1 MLRTLLRVRRRVVPA
16 AVVAG
21 LVFAACATSPAA
33 TSSSKIGVSHTP
45 VLPADARIVRSVDV
59 TLPLVSKPSSALPG
73 ANQRDVVFTDARI
86 GFLATGGQESATD
99 QGGVYNEV
107 SGGIQRT
114 IDSGKTWQTVWTAPG
129 ADISTVTFVSPTIGF
144 AAGQV
149 FPTSSTT
156 SAAGQ
161 PIWLR
166 STDGGASWSVQT
178 PQLPTAGAGAWPAL
192 RFVTASPN
200 LILAAPDS
208 NENDGYLSTMLR
220 SADGGNHWS
229 QVGPSGWTPTG
240 GLAFATPS
248 LAFATGYLR
257 DITPPAV
264 SSKLWRSRDG
274 GLTWSPVAG
283 TQLRFGLDVI
293 DFADPMHGF
302 AAGGNLAKY
311 EMRPSRGVVA
321 TSDGGRT
328 WLVRYQ
334 SPDSD
339 VTNPIT
345 RLHFLN
351 ANQGWASIGA
361 CSEGQNGPC
370 GGAVQVTA
378 DGGRS
383 WRTTG
388 REAVD
393 ISAVSPSEAWV
404 IDSFRGAFPWH
415 TIDGGATWRPV
426 VRAGA
431 LSIESLSG
439 TRGWLVAT
447 TAAGAW
453 QSHDSGGTWTP
464 LDQASLGPAFK
475 LGDAN
480 LLAQPPG
487 LLVLQQDAGLRISHD
502 GGIHAFD
509 VTLPGQDPNSY
520 APTGVAFSDS
530 THGVAIVG
538 GQLCTKPPGYTGSGS
553 GKPPAGVAQGT
564 TLVAITGDGG
574 TTWTARGSLDIQP
587 FGIGAAPGFWTVAG
601 STNCG
606 QPHPVVMISHDNGKH
621 WSTQRLPAPC
631 FAISLAAP
639 GTIWL
644 NCQDSLLVTGDGA
657 ASWTKYRFTQ
667 GVPWVLATGREEA
680 WAYGPPGALWRTMDG
695 GLTWNVASI
704 SF

>member
-129 ADISTVTFVSPTIGF
+129 ADISTVRFVSSTIGF

-156 SAAGQ
+156 SATGQ

-200 LILAAPDS
+200 LILAAPNS

-321 TSDGGRT
+321 TSDGG
-328 WLVRYQ
+328 
-334 SPDSD
+334 
-339 VTNPIT
+339 
-345 RLHFLN
+345 
-351 ANQGWASIGA
+351 
-361 CSEGQNGPC
+361 
-370 GGAVQVTA
+370 
-378 DGGRS
+378 
-383 WRTTG
+383 
-388 REAVD
+388 
-393 ISAVSPSEAWV
+393 
-404 IDSFRGAFPWH
+404 
-415 TIDGGATWRPV
+415 TWRPV

-480 LLAQPPG
+480 LLAQPPS

-520 APTGVAFSDS
+520 APTSVAFSDG
-530 THGVAIVG
+530 TYGVAIVG

-553 GKPPAGVAQGT
+553 GKPPTGVAQGT

-587 FGIGAAPGFWTVAG
+587 VGIGAAPGFWTVAG

-606 QPHPVVMISHDNGKH
+606 QSHPVVMISHDDGKH

-644 NCQDSLLVTGDGA
+644 NCQDSLLVTRDGA

-667 GVPWVLATGREEA
+667 GVPWVLATGRDA
-680 WAYGPPGALWRTMDG
+680 TWAYGPPGALWHPSDA
-695 GLTWNVASI
+695 GLTWTVAPT